1 MAGPTDG
8 NSFWRI
14 DLEELRVALRI
25 LTAVFLGLPLVI
37 FAVGWLRP
45 AVAAVATAAVVAALA
60 GIAGVG
66 PYRPRAHGTQPVFV
80 APAALLAG
88 LMPAVL
94 LALVS
99 GAGGRGL
106 QNWDWLKHEAILR
119 DLVAQP
125 WPVRYLTD
133 TGPAALVYY
142 LAYYLP
148 AAAIGKVAGW
158 ASANVAIS
166 MTSMTGAVLGVL
178 WLVVLVRGA
187 PILCGWLLALFS
199 GMDVL
204 GAILVAHWPPDLG
217 RIFADYQLGWWMP
230 HWQYSS
236 VPSMIDFAPHQAVAG
251 WLLAALLA
259 DALQSGRERF
269 PMVALGAVGAL
280 WSPLVVAGLIPLAA
294 AFLVARRN
302 GHRVALREQGTAA
315 NLGGAALAT
324 VLAAYFAS
332 RVLPVALPES
342 LQPTHLAVARGGFWL
357 LPARLPLG
365 DFLFGYTVFV
375 TCEFLVLW
383 ALVWREQRALRA
395 ERATAPLFAAAGA
408 TLMVLPFVHYGR
420 YNDLVMRA
428 SIPALFIVVVATAQ
442 VLRGGVRNART
453 LLIATVLA
461 IGALYSGNLMRMH
474 VRSALLTRMASAVP
488 PEGAVRSLF
497 QIQLTDKAA
506 NRTDFLTQYLG
517 SEDSFFFRKLARR
530 SPALRVTIPDGAS
543 RKR

>member
-1 MAGPTDG
+1 MTGPTDG
-8 NSFWRI
+8 NSLWRI
-14 DLEELRVALRI
+14 DLGELRVALRI

-66 PYRPRAHGTQPVFV
+66 PYRPRADGTKPVFV
-80 APAALLAG
+80 APGALLAG
-88 LMPAVL
+88 LIPPVL

-119 DLVAQP
+119 DLVGRP

-142 LAYYLP
+142 VGFYLP

-187 PILCGWLLALFS
+187 PILCGWLFALFS

-204 GAILVAHWPPDLG
+204 GATLVAHWPPDIG
-217 RIFADYQLGWWMP
+217 RIVTDYQLGWWMP

-259 DALQSGRERF
+259 DALQSDRERF

-280 WSPLVVAGLIPLAA
+280 WSPLVVAGLIPLGA

-302 GHRVALREQGTAA
+302 GYRVALREQGIAA
-315 NLGGAALAT
+315 NLGGAALAA

-332 RVLPVALPES
+332 RFLPVALPER
-342 LQPTHLAVARGGFWL
+342 LQPTPVAVARGGFWL
-357 LPARLPLG
+357 LPTRLPLG
-365 DFLFGYTVFV
+365 AFLSGYTVFV

-383 ALVWREQRALRA
+383 VLVWREQRALRA
-395 ERATAPLFAAAGA
+395 ERATTPLFVAAGA
-408 TLMVLPFVHYGR
+408 TLMVLPLVHYGR

-428 SIPALFIVVVATAQ
+428 SIPALFIVILATAQ
-442 VLRGGVRNART
+442 ALRAGVRNTRT
-453 LLIATVLA
+453 LLIAIVLA
-461 IGALYSGNLMRMH
+461 IGALHSGNLVRMH

-488 PEGAVRSLF
+488 SEGVVRSLF

-506 NRTDFLTQYLG
+506 NGTDFLTQYLG
-517 SEDSFFFRKLARR
+517 SEGSFFFRELACP
-530 SPALRVTIPDGAS
+530 SPALRVTIPGGAS
-543 RKR
+543 GER